1 MLLDSLRESLQEL
14 ASHSSSSEP
23 NVGPIPAGATNKP
36 PQPPPDLLSL
46 RDLSCLHSVLEI
58 TVLWGIFPC
67 LEPGVG
73 QSIPEARQISKAV
86 RLHRRVRLW
95 GLEVARAEGV
105 SSVSAALQL
114 EAVLACLKC
123 TLTIPQLQ
131 ALFLPK
137 YLPDIL
143 GGYLQLSRGYNRWG
157 GDEGLE
163 LPEGA
168 LDTWG
173 PWLCASSLRQ
183 LLEVD
188 GSPTWL
194 KIGVGRCLTGCL
206 LRPGGLESVL
216 CTFLAGVG
224 DEEELSSH
232 HSNPNFTSG
241 ADKLGSL
248 LASRPESV
256 SWDVYTTSV
265 FPQLHELL
273 IQAISTV
280 SKGLSPSFLRTAF
293 CMIDKLSI
301 SFPQELRELV
311 IIPSLSPLLI
321 TQEKLVQSKS
331 GESDIEMSVKCLEL
345 LVCDFEPSPSLVQ
358 VLLDAEALPCA
369 LLLFSYCHMACNR
382 LQNISRRIAL
392 SLLDRCPLEN
402 LADQVYL
409 ALSATAAPQH
419 GGTCH
424 GVFSSGSEGGVIVG
438 YKEAGDED
446 NDAAFIATNTASLE
460 RLGSLGRV
468 LTSSSRYVTTAIFA
482 QAIGELFGSGGLAE
496 DSPLPGTLFCSLLQR
511 HLRTR
516 CVGSVEEHKR
526 TAAANSKAHK
536 NSESDEIMIGIM
548 IISFAESLGPKL
560 FSSGTQ
566 ILECFSHLLSAAA
579 EEVSSIV
586 DNSSKGGCVDN
597 NFELGICC
605 DGGLCEVCL
614 GLLTAMIEMGEE
626 KRTEEDEQI
635 LREILRPLEI
645 LSSSCDT
652 PCIAEMST
660 TLRASI
666 MTRDLSLLERSCEKD
681 RSSASAQLYNESLS
695 FGEGEKAMLFA
706 LEKAKEDIRLFFY
719 ASVRVLLRSTTL
731 KSFKCT
737 TSCCAACENSQIP
750 HPLELHCS
758 SNIHIPITVVFP
770 FL

>member
-1 MLLDSLRESLQEL
+1 MLLDSLSESLQEL

-23 NVGPIPAGATNKP
+23 DVGPIPAGATNKP

-46 RDLSCLHSVLEI
+46 RDLTCLHTVLEVI
-58 TVLWGIFPC
+58 VFWGIFPC

-73 QSIPEARQISKAV
+73 QSTPEARQISKAV

-114 EAVLACLKC
+114 EAVLSCLKS
-123 TLTIPQLQ
+123 TLSIPQLQ

-143 GGYLQLSRGYNRWG
+143 GGYLQLSHGYNRRG
-157 GDEGLE
+157 GDEGAE

-216 CTFLAGVG
+216 CAFLAGVG
-224 DEEELSSH
+224 DEGELSAH
-232 HSNPNFTSG
+232 HSNPNVTSG

-273 IQAISTV
+273 IQATSTA
-280 SKGLSPSFLRTAF
+280 SKGLSLSLLRTAF

-301 SFPQELRELV
+301 SFPRELRELV
-311 IIPSLSPLLI
+311 IIPSLSSLLI

-331 GESDIEMSVKCLEL
+331 GESEIETSVKCLEL
-345 LVCDFEPSPSLVQ
+345 LVCDFEPSPSFVQ
-358 VLLDAEALPCA
+358 VLLDVEALPCA
-369 LLLFSYCHMACNR
+369 LLLFSHCHMARNR
-382 LQNISRRIAL
+382 LLEVSRRIAL

-409 ALSATAAPQH
+409 ALSATVVPQH

-424 GVFSSGSEGGVIVG
+424 RVFSSGSEGGVIVV

-446 NDAAFIATNTASLE
+446 NDAAFIASNTASLE
-460 RLGSLGRV
+460 HLGSLGQV
-468 LTSSSRYVTTAIFA
+468 LTSSSRYVTTALFA

-511 HLRTR
+511 HLRAR
-516 CVGSVEEHKR
+516 CVGSVEKHEW
-526 TAAANSKAHK
+526 TAAVAAANGKAHK
-536 NSESDEIMIGIM
+536 NSESDEITIGIVIM
-548 IISFAESLGPKL
+548 SFAESLGPKI
-560 FSSGTQ
+560 FSSGAQ
-566 ILECFSHLLSAAA
+566 ILECFSHLLLAAA
-579 EEVSSIV
+579 EEVSSKMNYNCKGGYV
-586 DNSSKGGCVDN
+586 DND
-597 NFELGICC
+597 FELGICC

-626 KRTEEDEQI
+626 KRTGEDEQL
-635 LREILRPLEI
+635 LRGMLRPLEI

-652 PCIAEMST
+652 PCITEMST

-666 MTRDLSLLERSCEKD
+666 MTRDLSLVERFCEKD
-681 RSSASAQLYNESLS
+681 RSSVSAQLYDESLS

-706 LEKAKEDIRLFFY
+706 LEEAKEDIRLLSY
-719 ASVRVLLRSTTL
+719 ASVSVLLHSTTI
-731 KSFKCT
+731 KSFKCS
-737 TSCCAACENSQIP
+737 TS
-750 HPLELHCS
+750 
-758 SNIHIPITVVFP
+758 
-770 FL
+770 